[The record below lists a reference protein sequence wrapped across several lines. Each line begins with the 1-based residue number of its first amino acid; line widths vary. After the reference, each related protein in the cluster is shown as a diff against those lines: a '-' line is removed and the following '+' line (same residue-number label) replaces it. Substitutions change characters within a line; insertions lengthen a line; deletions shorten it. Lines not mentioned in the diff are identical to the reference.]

1 MSGEVKCA
9 ACGCSCNSQPMDDT
23 APTAP
28 TEPAQEDEK
37 PDDGDYHEETKLAVL
52 IALVPAM
59 TMTIFNLMGL
69 I

>member
-1 MSGEVKCA
+1 MAEELRSCQT
-9 ACGCSCNSQPMDDT
+9 CGCSCAPEAGAQEDQ
-23 APTAP
+23 APTAS
-28 TEPAQEDEK
+28 EQDAVA
-37 PDDGDYHEETKLAVL
+37 YHEETKLAVL